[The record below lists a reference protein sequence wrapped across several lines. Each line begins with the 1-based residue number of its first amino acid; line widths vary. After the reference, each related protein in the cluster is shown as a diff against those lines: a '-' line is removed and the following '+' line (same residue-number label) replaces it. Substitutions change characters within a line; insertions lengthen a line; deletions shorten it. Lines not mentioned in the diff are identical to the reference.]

1 MEKKGRENLYFPFLF
16 LGLTKQYIL
25 RENSVDNNQITFFL
39 INAICK
45 TYSIMSKV
53 LAYVI
58 HTYHLVYALVSARL
72 PPGSRGPEI
81 GKTQGST

>member
-1 MEKKGRENLYFPFLF
+1 M
-16 LGLTKQYIL
+16 
-25 RENSVDNNQITFFL
+25 

-58 HTYHLVYALVSARL
+58 HTYHLVYALVSARF
-72 PPGSRGPEI
+72 PPGKQVRRNRKDPGLTI
-81 GKTQGST
+81 ITAKRVH